1 MQLTNHNKRGKK
13 IKKIKKIK
21 QLYNMVK
28 ITNTRIKKQRKDF
41 QKPTESELSHDDNTE
56 DVFCS

>member
-1 MQLTNHNKRGKK
+1 
-13 IKKIKKIK
+13 
-21 QLYNMVK
+21 MVK

>member
-1 MQLTNHNKRGKK
+1 
-13 IKKIKKIK
+13 
-21 QLYNMVK
+21 MVK

-56 DVFCS
+56 DVFCSKLYQKKISISK